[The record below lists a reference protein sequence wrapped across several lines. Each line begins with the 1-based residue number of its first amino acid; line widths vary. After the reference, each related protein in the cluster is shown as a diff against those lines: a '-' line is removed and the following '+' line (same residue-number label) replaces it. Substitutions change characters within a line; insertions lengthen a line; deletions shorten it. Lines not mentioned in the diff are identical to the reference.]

1 MKIIQWFMTTIVAA
15 LVLLSLYTWKVSQPI
30 FDEHLDRQ
38 SPLQELEIVPIE
50 GALPSPDY

>member
-30 FDEHLDRQ
+30 FDENLDRQ
-38 SPLQELEIVPIE
+38 SLLQELEIVPIE